1 MGARYIWNRYTAI
14 EKLGYRTRY
23 SEVREDIGNPVNFH
37 FNMTDGQTY
46 SIGSGYSFSEV
57 TGSYYTTGNK
67 TYTYKERSGTR
78 RGPGYIT
85 STSGAMYYAD
95 NWFEHA
101 SYKGLYA
108 GSNFEGSSYKAY
120 KYTSES
126 YQQSYTYYD
135 PGTYLDQRSNASSGY
150 YPYDDED
157 GGYYYVRQG
166 SDQVDPTAVTV
177 PDNID
182 DGTTIQI
189 SITPNTGKTYGG
201 TISYTYQYRYDGGSW
216 QDLGT
221 TTATAVSLAVPKN
234 QYSTLEVRVRAQD
247 DMGFTS
253 SDWITS
259 GRKTIIANQPPTA
272 PGISV
277 ENVYIGNTL
286 TVTLTAATDP
296 DGTVE
301 SYVIQRRID
310 GGAWTQVQAGT
321 GMTYSE
327 TVSGEWG
334 TVAYRAA
341 AVDNE
346 GLQGPWAA
354 SQTFDVNPGWVIISG
369 PESDMGDKP
378 VPFPF
383 EFEVGVA
390 GHPAEDNII
399 TRVMLDGRRVVVDRT
414 FHDHDTITIH
424 LDVKYFAAGIHR
436 LQITADK
443 EGYTKA
449 MANYTFNVPAQT
461 EAILQKLEGCNAEIF
476 QNYKGEAAVP
486 FGLARFIFGDDGRDV
501 NEMCGDGLK
510 MAHGTYT
517 GTGTSGQSNP
527 LLLTCG
533 FKPKVVS
540 LYTADGSKAATLTAP
555 DTGSS
560 ATAGGIT
567 ATFSDSGVSL
577 YAANAAGQ
585 FNASGTAYGYFII
598 G

>member
-14 EKLGYRTRY
+14 EKLGNRTRY

-67 TYTYKERSGTR
+67 TYTYKEKSGTR
-78 RGPGYIT
+78 RGSGYIT
-85 STSGAMYYAD
+85 STSGAMYYSD
-95 NWFEHA
+95 NWFEHS

-108 GSNFEGSSYKAY
+108 GSNFESSSYKAY

-177 PDNID
+177 PDDID

-201 TISYTYQYRYDGGSW
+201 TISYTYQYRYDSGSW

-272 PGISV
+272 PGLSV
-277 ENVYIGNTL
+277 ENVYSNQHVR
-286 TVTLTAATDP
+286 VTWTASTDP
-296 DGTVE
+296 DGTVTR
-301 SYVIQRRID
+301 YILQRRID
-310 GGAWTQVQAGT
+310 GGAWTQVQSGSQMSYT
-321 GMTYSE
+321 E
-327 TVSGEWG
+327 LVSPDWG

-346 GLQGPWAA
+346 DLQGPWAT
-354 SQTFDVNPGWVIISG
+354 SETFSVNPGWVIISG
-369 PESDMGDKP
+369 PASDLGDKRL
-378 VPFPF
+378 PFHF
-383 EFEVGVA
+383 IFSVGVA
-390 GHPAEDNII
+390 GSPDEDNII
-399 TRVMLDGRRVVVDRT
+399 TRVMLDDRYTIVDQTLHDADVVDIR
-414 FHDHDTITIH
+414 
-424 LDVKYFAAGIHR
+424 LDLKYFAQGTHK

-443 EGYTKA
+443 EDYTGA
-449 MANYTFNVPAQT
+449 MSTYRFNVTNDGAEALLAGAHVEVAQNE
-461 EAILQKLEGCNAEIF
+461 EAKPIV
-476 QNYKGEAAVP
+476 YH
-486 FGLARFIFGDDGRDV
+486 GLARFVYGPDGRDV
-501 NEMCGDGLK
+501 VQMCGDGLK
-510 MAHGTYT
+510 LAHGSYT
-517 GTGTSGQSNP
+517 GTGTSGSSSPNT
-527 LLLTCG
+527 LTTG
-533 FKPKVVS
+533 FEPKVAV
-540 LYTADGSKAATLTAP
+540 LWALDGSASLRLVWPDDENTITAAGVTA
-555 DTGSS
+555 TRSSTGLSWYGSS
-560 ATAGGIT
+560 A
-567 ATFSDSGVSL
+567 
-577 YAANAAGQ
+577 AGQ
-585 FNASGTAYGYFII
+585 CNASGTAYGYEII